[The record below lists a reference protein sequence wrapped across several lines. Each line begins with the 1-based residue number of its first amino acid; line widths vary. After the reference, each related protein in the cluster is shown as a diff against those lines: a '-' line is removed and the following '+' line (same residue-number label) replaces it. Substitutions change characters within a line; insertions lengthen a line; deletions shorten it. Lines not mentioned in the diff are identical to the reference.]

1 MGADLRDPVVRA
13 AIGLSHLAHVPEPL
27 LAPLID
33 DAMRLRVPAGSMVR
47 REGEPG
53 PHVELVMNGLVR
65 VFVSSPDGRT
75 LTVRYCR
82 PGSIAGAVSLFRPSY
97 VMPGGIQ
104 ALVDT
109 ELLVLRADL
118 VRALSDRERSMAD
131 AMIAELSDRVY
142 QFVVELP
149 GASFA
154 TVRQRVARH
163 LLDLASDEQRGGSRL
178 VARVSQQAMAD
189 AIGSVRE
196 VVVRALGELRREG
209 LVATGS
215 GGIEILDP
223 DRLAADV
230 FASPVTQVPQPAHAG
245 R

>member
-1 MGADLRDPVVRA
+1 
-13 AIGLSHLAHVPEPL
+13 
-27 LAPLID
+27 
-33 DAMRLRVPAGSMVR
+33 
-47 REGEPG
+47 
-53 PHVELVMNGLVR
+53 
-65 VFVSSPDGRT
+65 
-75 LTVRYCR
+75 
-82 PGSIAGAVSLFRPSY
+82 
-97 VMPGGIQ
+97 
-104 ALVDT
+104 
-109 ELLVLRADL
+109 
-118 VRALSDRERSMAD
+118 MAD
-131 AMIAELSDRVY
+131 ALMAELSDRVY

-163 LLDLASDEQRGGSRL
+163 LLDLASDEQRGGTRL
-178 VARVSQQAMAD
+178 IAPVSQQAMAD

-196 VVVRALGELRREG
+196 VVVRALGELRKEG

-215 GGIEILDP
+215 GGIEILDA

>member
-13 AIGLSHLAHVPEPL
+13 AIGLSHLAKVPEPL

-53 PHVELVMNGLVR
+53 PHVELVINGLVR

-82 PGSIAGAVSLFRPSY
+82 PGSIVGAVSLFRPSY

-109 ELLVLRADL
+109 ELLVLRADR
-118 VRALSDRERSMAD
+118 VRAMSDRERAMAD
-131 AMIAELSDRVY
+131 ALMAELSDRVY

-163 LLDLASDEQRGGSRL
+163 LLDLASDEQRGGTRL
-178 VARVSQQAMAD
+178 IAR
-189 AIGSVRE
+189 G
-196 VVVRALGELRREG
+196 
-209 LVATGS
+209 
-215 GGIEILDP
+215 
-223 DRLAADV
+223 
-230 FASPVTQVPQPAHAG
+230 QPAGDGG
-245 R
+245 RDRQRA